1 MFYICTVADVIRIP
15 PSNAFGDLNQI
26 ARTILNEK
34 YIGKVDRELG
44 VIIAIL
50 NVKVSP
56 IGKIIQGDGATYHK
70 VKFKVLTFSP
80 IIQEV
85 VEAEVVEVV
94 DFGVFVRLGPLDGL
108 IHISQIADDH
118 FSFDS
123 KQKVLHGKNTSRSLT
138 VGDRV
143 RARIVSVG
151 LSESGPRATKI
162 GLTMRQPFFG
172 KLEWIEEDL
181 LNIRKTAF
189 EAKKKINIHK

>member
-1 MFYICTVADVIRIP
+1 MFYICTVTDVIRIP
-15 PSNAFGDLNQI
+15 PSSAFGDLNQI
-26 ARTILNEK
+26 ARMILNEK
-34 YIGKVDRELG
+34 YVGKVDRELG

-50 NVKVSP
+50 DIRVSP

-70 VKFKVLTFSP
+70 VRFKILTFSP
-80 IIQEV
+80 ILQEV

-123 KQKVLHGKNTSRSLT
+123 KQKVLRGRSTGRSIT
-138 VGDRV
+138 VGDKV

-181 LNIRKTAF
+181 LKIKKAP
-189 EAKKKINIHK
+189 EVKKKN

>member
-1 MFYICTVADVIRIP
+1 LFYICTVTDVIRIP
-15 PSNAFGDLNQI
+15 PSNAFGSLNQI

-50 NVKVSP
+50 SVKVSP

-85 VEAEVVEVV
+85 VEAEIVEVV

-123 KQKVLHGKNTSRSLT
+123 KQKVLHGKNTGRSVA

-181 LNIRKTAF
+181 LNIRKAAF
-189 EAKKKINIHK
+189 EAKKKINIPK

>member
-1 MFYICTVADVIRIP
+1 MFYICTVTDVVRIP
-15 PSNAFGDLNQI
+15 PSNVFGDLNQT
-26 ARTILNEK
+26 AKMILNEK
-34 YIGKVDRELG
+34 YIGKVDKELG

-50 NVKVSP
+50 NIKVSL

-85 VEAEVVEVV
+85 VETEVVEVV
-94 DFGVFVRLGPLDGL
+94 DFGVFVKLGPLDGL

-118 FSFDS
+118 FSFDN
-123 KQKVLHGKNTSRSLT
+123 KQKVLRGKNTGRSIT
-138 VGDRV
+138 VGDKV
-143 RARIVSVG
+143 RARIISVG

-162 GLTMRQPFFG
+162 GLTMRQPFLG

-181 LNIRKTAF
+181 LKIKGAAA
-189 EAKKKINIHK
+189 EAKKKVNPYK

>member
-1 MFYICTVADVIRIP
+1 MFYICTVTDVIRIP

-26 ARTILNEK
+26 AQTILNEK

-44 VIIAIL
+44 VIVAIL
-50 NVKVSP
+50 GVRVSP

-70 VKFKVLTFSP
+70 VRFKILTFSP
-80 IIQEV
+80 ILQEV

-94 DFGVFVRLGPLDGL
+94 DFGIFVRLGPLDGL

-123 KQKVLHGKNTSRSLT
+123 KQKVLRGRSTGKLIT
-138 VGDRV
+138 VGDKV

-172 KLEWIEEDL
+172 KLEWIKEDL
-181 LNIRKTAF
+181 LKIKKAP
-189 EAKKKINIHK
+189 EVKKKS